1 MTCQAYQNAA
11 EAVKQAVI
19 QSLKDDV
26 NMSEFNKLLDHYKGL
41 RRIADKHLHFQDDF
55 KDGGIINS

>member
-26 NMSEFNKLLDHYKGL
+26 NMSEFNKLLDH
-41 RRIADKHLHFQDDF
+41 
-55 KDGGIINS
+55 